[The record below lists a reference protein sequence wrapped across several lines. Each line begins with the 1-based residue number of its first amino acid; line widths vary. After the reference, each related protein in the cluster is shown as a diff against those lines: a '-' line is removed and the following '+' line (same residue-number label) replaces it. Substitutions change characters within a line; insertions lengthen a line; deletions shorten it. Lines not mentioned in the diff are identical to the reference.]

1 VLAQRLGF
9 TRKHQTGDSAAMT
22 QRPSSYDSVSKWLH
36 WTTAVLLVA
45 GFFIGEN
52 TSHRFADGVG

>member
-1 VLAQRLGF
+1 MA
-9 TRKHQTGDSAAMT
+9 

-45 GFFIGEN
+45 GFFIGEVSLASRTASSGEYN
-52 TSHRFADGVG
+52 ASASILDAADW